1 MGLFDGIKK
10 LFSGA
15 KLQETNLPVV
25 SRGKPYYQNV
35 TKPLFT
41 QVLKVQLAGET
52 EDTWDSFFSCIKTNE
67 KLEGFD
73 RRTGK
78 KVRLHYYG
86 TNSLVADHS
95 SRIEIVSKSN
105 LKRILLKDTPFE
117 GMNVLEANAN
127 GAILGDKER
136 IGFINFHS
144 LEGMIYEFQWQP
156 FSQALAKDYWLVGTR
171 ETYNGPGEL
180 YCFSF
185 SGEHQWGIRFTEKM
199 DTMFGTIEVT
209 PYHLKVSSDS
219 TDIFVSSMDRLYRIN
234 PDGSL
239 AMRVAISELKET
251 ELQEKERKRQA
262 KYSSKPKTEKEA
274 IEMIANEMAQNFI
287 SGFTRLTFN
296 SPFTAFAHDTSTD
309 MVFILENEGR
319 LTGWDK
325 KGFLTWSVT
334 FKEGG
339 RYLKWLDENLVISL
353 ESGQTFWLNHRGE
366 FAYAAKLSKQ
376 ASTVLPIPGQE
387 KELIVCE
394 DNRLYELDKTTGEL
408 VAGMEGHPG
417 MELFQIEDHNI
428 FFDGKNSA
436 MGYLWLGSAGQSWQ
450 IKRVQHVT
458 NSAQGTDDLN
468 SVAPEVKADKPFKL
482 RWKYEDAKGYGI
494 RLIDKQHKYFITLK
508 RIDSQSKTGRLQDI
522 VEILCFDFD
531 LHVQWSKKVKTYPFS
546 VHLAPDGETLFI
558 GLGKGDGSDVAYD
571 PGYLLMIDP
580 KGKEIAKRKI
590 PAIGF
595 SIDFITDDRAIFMFR
610 QENGT
615 LLYEYSKDEKGVW
628 QQGKQLKESLAKGEF
643 GAGLNDLNLADYT
656 IKRTDKKQYQITHG
670 TKSEEIKLAAAI
682 YEASEITNE
691 KLVLRIGNKTI
702 RCLGPDF
709 LKEWELKTKHNIT
722 SLVPGENG
730 VLLVSKEE
738 IAFVDLDGA
747 IKWRLSA
754 PPNSYENQASWIKE
768 KSVFLWAAG
777 NEHNF
782 VICSIKEEGKIEN
795 SQAFQDTRKYEAALF
810 IEEAGMFLVH
820 FPDFVECYSI

>member
-1 MGLFDGIKK
+1 M
-10 LFSGA
+10 A
-15 KLQETNLPVV
+15 E
-25 SRGKPYYQNV
+25 
-35 TKPLFT
+35 
-41 QVLKVQLAGET
+41 
-52 EDTWDSFFSCIKTNE
+52 
-67 KLEGFD
+67 
-73 RRTGK
+73 
-78 KVRLHYYG
+78 
-86 TNSLVADHS
+86 HS
-95 SRIEIVSKSN
+95 SRIEIVSKSS

-117 GMNVLEANAN
+117 GMNVLEVNAN

-136 IGFINFHS
+136 IGFINFRS

-171 ETYNGPGEL
+171 ETYYGPGEL

-219 TDIFVSSMDRLYRIN
+219 SDIFVSSMDRLYRIN

-274 IEMIANEMAQNFI
+274 IEMIANKMAQNFI

-296 SPFTAFAHDTSTD
+296 SPFTAFTHDPSTD

-325 KGFLTWSVT
+325 KGFLAWSVT

-339 RYLKWLDENLVISL
+339 RYLKWLDENLIISL

-366 FAYAAKLSKQ
+366 FTYAAKLPKQ

-387 KELIVCE
+387 KQLIVCE
-394 DNRLYELDKTTGEL
+394 DNRLYELDKITGEL

-417 MELFQIEDHNI
+417 MQLFQIEGHNI
-428 FFDGKNSA
+428 FYDGKNSA
-436 MGYLWLGSAGQSWQ
+436 MGYLWLAPAGQSWQ

-468 SVAPEVKADKPFKL
+468 SVVPEVKADKPFKL

-494 RLIDKQHKYFITLK
+494 RLIDKQYKHFITLK

-531 LHVQWSKKVKTYPFS
+531 LHLQWSKEVKTYPFS
-546 VHLAPDGETLFI
+546 VYLAPDGETLFI

-571 PGYLLMIDP
+571 PGYLLMIDS

-595 SIDFITDDRAIFMFR
+595 SIDFITDDRAIFMFS

-615 LLYEYSKDEKGVW
+615 LHYEYSKDEKGVW
-628 QQGKQLKESLAKGEF
+628 HQGKQIKESLAKGEF

-656 IKRTDKKQYQITHG
+656 IKRTDKKQYQISHG
-670 TKSEEIKLAAAI
+670 TISEEIRLLAAI
-682 YEASEITNE
+682 YEALELTNE

-709 LKEWELKTKHNIT
+709 QKEWELKTKHNIS
-722 SLVPGENG
+722 SLVLGENG
-730 VLLVSKEE
+730 ILLVSKEE
-738 IAFVDLDGA
+738 IAFVDLDGV

-768 KSVFLWAAG
+768 KSIFLWVAG

-795 SQAFQDTRKYEAALF
+795 SQAFQDIRKYEGALF

-820 FPDFVECYSI
+820 FLDFVECYSI